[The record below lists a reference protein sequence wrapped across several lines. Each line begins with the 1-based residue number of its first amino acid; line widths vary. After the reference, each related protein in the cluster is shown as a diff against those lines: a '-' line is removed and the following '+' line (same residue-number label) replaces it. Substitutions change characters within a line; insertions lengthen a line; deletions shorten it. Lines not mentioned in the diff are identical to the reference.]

1 MMLFK
6 FKITIVSR
14 AFSLIFKDFDSI
26 FDDIF
31 KILKCLFT
39 CVPAVNI
46 AESKN
51 ENQL

>member
-1 MMLFK
+1 MLLK

-26 FDDIF
+26 FDNIF